1 MLRGRPRATLTK
13 SCPSRMKTISRSSFA
28 EHISALWD
36 RLRTRRRNSRGPEYL
51 SKVKGRTA
59 PRLDACLQPVGRN
72 SCIGDASRYRKTT
85 NSTAPRTAS
94 CCTTSGERR
103 VSRER
108 VMTTPCICPLE
119 CLRKPCKTRSRDSAQ
134 GRARG
139 GREGNPGSLRSQG
152 KLRQLFWGQ
161 DERYII
167 RSRKHNEPETT
178 NRLPEESHAQRLV
191 GGDYFLA
198 EYGILPHVHQRG
210 DNFSRT
216 SGIAGRTLSP
226 PERVVKKWLAWSW
239 RISETVVGTSSAAS
253 A

>member
-1 MLRGRPRATLTK
+1 MLLWSSAPRNPNPK

-36 RLRTRRRNSRGPEYL
+36 RLKDQKKKFPWSRILEQGQ
-51 SKVKGRTA
+51 GRTA

-72 SCIGDASRYRKTT
+72 SCSGDASRYRKTT

-139 GREGNPGSLRSQG
+139 GREGNPGVTS
-152 KLRQLFWGQ
+152 
-161 DERYII
+161 E
-167 RSRKHNEPETT
+167 SRKASSTVLGQGLALHNP
-178 NRLPEESHAQRLV
+178 Q
-191 GGDYFLA
+191 
-198 EYGILPHVHQRG
+198 
-210 DNFSRT
+210 
-216 SGIAGRTLSP
+216 
-226 PERVVKKWLAWSW
+226 
-239 RISETVVGTSSAAS
+239 
-253 A
+253 